1 MDVSIPHYSCSCW
14 LSFWKWAWILGN
26 PQATTDGEVRWLR
39 LLTQSRLP
47 PYQCQVYT
55 RCLTTFICCGCA
67 YGCVHTTLY
76 LYGKKTMPNFWLSIS
91 LLNSYIVVPEFI
103 VASTIRR
110 QKIRVGN
117 WEIKPSSI
125 FFNLLR
131 GYEKGIFSKNDVGIS
146 ITIPLLQTPQSDD
159 KSSSV
164 DRKMPS
170 LSPNLSWKL
179 NTAAPQTNTTW

>member
-1 MDVSIPHYSCSCW
+1 MGTGSKTELRRWNSLLKQVS
-14 LSFWKWAWILGN
+14 
-26 PQATTDGEVRWLR
+26 
-39 LLTQSRLP
+39 
-47 PYQCQVYT
+47 
-55 RCLTTFICCGCA
+55 
-67 YGCVHTTLY
+67 
-76 LYGKKTMPNFWLSIS
+76 LYGKKTMPNVWLSIS

-103 VASTIRR
+103 VATTIRR

-117 WEIKPSSI
+117 WEIKSSLI

-131 GYEKGIFSKNDVGIS
+131 GYEKGIFSKFNVGIS

-164 DRKMPS
+164 ERKMPS

-179 NTAAPQTNTTW
+179 NSAAPQTSTTWWKLSVSAFQRYRGLGSQTEST